1 MDASGV
7 PLDYALTIIQIC
19 MLYPRKLMFTTLAD
33 IRVATW
39 ISKTKLPS
47 IDTYFMVDCF
57 DQTVTEVEDPL
68 GCGTV
73 EPPAGSPTAVA

>member
-7 PLDYALTIIQIC
+7 PVDYALTIIQIC

-33 IRVATW
+33 IHVSTW
-39 ISKTKLPS
+39 LSKTKLPS

-57 DQTVTEVEDPL
+57 DQTITEIEDPL
-68 GCGTV
+68 GCGAV
-73 EPPAGSPTAVA
+73 EPPGGSPDRG